1 MKKTLLF
8 GIIAFLLLSCK
19 TDQKKDSTPT
29 NGKTVAVDQK
39 FQGLSPLPKES
50 MQRLFNEATYID
62 YIFYDLP
69 FSISQ
74 DNKPSIHSNLNLI
87 SGEALGPI
95 SQNCK
100 PIGREFFHIG
110 GVIAF
115 EAEVYF
121 QDGCYGYVF
130 IDKEKPIF
138 ANKVSEA
145 GMKFYSNIINQAD
158 QIKNK
163 TLNGG

>member
-1 MKKTLLF
+1 M
-8 GIIAFLLLSCK
+8 LSCK
-19 TDQKKDSTPT
+19 TDQKNATSPT
-29 NGKTVAVDQK
+29 IDKNVVADQK
-39 FQGLSPLPKES
+39 FQGLSPLPNES
-50 MQRLFNEATYID
+50 MQKLFNEATYID

-74 DNKPSIHSNLNLI
+74 DNTPSIHSNLQLI
-87 SGEALGPI
+87 SGEKLDPI
-95 SQNCK
+95 SKSCK

-115 EAEVYF
+115 EADLYF

-130 IDKEKPIF
+130 LEKEKPIY
-138 ANKVSEA
+138 ANKISEA
-145 GMKFYSNIINQAD
+145 GMKFYSNIINQAE

-163 TLNGG
+163 ALNGG